1 MCYHRR
7 TLAGKVIKQTTAG
20 PSPAQPRG
28 KPLTRELDKKIIEHE
43 VVDARVRGHQIVRQ
57 AEQEAARIIE
67 DANEQAQETRQ
78 HGFEEGKQEALA
90 RYTKDITQALLKIQQ
105 MEADMEPTYI
115 GLIRTCVEKIIDGEL
130 RLHPDAIVG
139 VVRNALRDARQQREI
154 MVRVHPSDAE
164 SLQKNKPRLLEMLAR
179 AQTIEIRPDE
189 SVRRGGC
196 VVVTELGQIDASLE
210 RQLEALS
217 IALETELTEGGS
229 YDPNQGGYDEELDPE
244 DDPGYGHR

>member
-1 MCYHRR
+1 M
-7 TLAGKVIKQTTAG
+7 AKVIKPSIG
-20 PSPAQPRG
+20 SPSPATPRV
-28 KPLTRELDKKIIEHE
+28 KPVGRELDRKVIQHE
-43 VVDARVRGHQIVRQ
+43 LVDATAEARRIVRD

-67 DANEQAQETRQ
+67 AAQEEAQETHQR
-78 HGFEEGKQEALA
+78 GFEEGKQEALA
-90 RYTKDITQALLKIQQ
+90 KYTKDVTQALLRIQQ
-105 MEADMEPTYI
+105 MEQQIEPLYI
-115 GLIRTCVEKIIDGEL
+115 GLVRACVEKIIDGEL

-189 SVRRGGC
+189 SVKRGGC

-210 RQLEALS
+210 RQLEALT
-217 IALETELTEGGS
+217 IALETELIEGGS
-229 YDPNQGGYDEELDPE
+229 YSGEYDDELDPE
-244 DDPGYGHR
+244 DDPGYGRR

>member
-1 MCYHRR
+1 M
-7 TLAGKVIKQTTAG
+7 
-20 PSPAQPRG
+20 QPRG
-28 KPLTRELDKKIIEHE
+28 KPAPRDFNNNNKKIIPQE
-43 VVDARVRGHQIVRQ
+43 VVGATKEARHILNE
-57 AEQEAARIIE
+57 AEQEAQRIIE
-67 DANEQAQETRQ
+67 EANEAAEQTHQK
-78 HGFEEGKQEALA
+78 GYEEGRQQALA
-90 RYTKDITQALLKIQQ
+90 QFTQQTTEALLKV
-105 MEADMEPTYI
+105 EAMALELEPQYI

-164 SLQKNKPRLLEMLAR
+164 ALQKNKARLLEMLAR

-210 RQLEALS
+210 RQLEALGV
-217 IALETELTEGGS
+217 ALETELTEGGAYS
-229 YDPNQGGYDEELDPE
+229 PEQGYDDELDPE

>member
-7 TLAGKVIKQTTAG
+7 TLAKILKTTSSG

-28 KPLTRELDKKIIEHE
+28 KPMQRELGNKIIERE
-43 VVDARVRGHQIVRQ
+43 LVDADAKARHLLRQ
-57 AEQEAARIIE
+57 AEETAQRIIDE
-67 DANEQAQETRQ
+67 ANEGAQETHQR
-78 HGFEEGKQEALA
+78 GFEEGKQEALA
-90 RYTKDITQALLKIQQ
+90 RFTKDITSALLKIQK
-105 MEADMEPTYI
+105 MEQDLEPTYI

-154 MVRVHPSDAE
+154 MVRVHPSDADA
-164 SLQKNKPRLLEMLAR
+164 LQKNKPRLLEMLAR

-210 RQLEALS
+210 RQLDALS
-217 IALETELTEGGS
+217 IALETELLEGGYGS
-229 YDPNQGGYDEELDPE
+229 EGGYQDEGELDPE
-244 DDPGYGHR
+244 DD

>member
-1 MCYHRR
+1 
-7 TLAGKVIKQTTAG
+7 LAKVIKQTTGG
-20 PSPAQPRG
+20 PSPAQPRV
-28 KPLTRELDKKIIEHE
+28 KPIARDLDRKVIQHEL
-43 VVDARVRGHQIVRQ
+43 VDATAEARRIVRE

-67 DANEQAQETRQ
+67 AAQEEAQETHQR
-78 HGFEEGKQEALA
+78 GFEEGKQEALA
-90 RYTKDITQALLKIQQ
+90 KYTKDVTQALLRIQQ
-105 MEADMEPTYI
+105 MEQQLEPLYI
-115 GLIRTCVEKIIDGEL
+115 GLVRACVEKIIDGEL

-189 SVRRGGC
+189 SVKRGGC

-210 RQLEALS
+210 RQLEALT
-217 IALETELTEGGS
+217 IALETELIEGGS
-229 YDPNQGGYDEELDPE
+229 YSGDYDDELDPE
-244 DDPGYGHR
+244 DDPGYGRR